1 MSAALFLA
9 LQKYTISRK
18 QNFKNSMLHSI
29 PAHGRFLEDTMSH
42 ISDITSRQQKYLA
55 GIAVAM
61 NMLDSALIDES
72 DYSAFEKAFAEKF
85 QPLFRYESP
94 CFSSEKAI
102 TLEHNIC
109 DTGKKERL
117 E

>member
-1 MSAALFLA
+1 MSAALFLT
-9 LQKYTISRK
+9 LQKYTISIK

-42 ISDITSRQQKYLA
+42 ISDTTSRQQKYLA

-72 DYSAFEKAFAEKF
+72 DYLALEKAFAEKF
-85 QPLFRYESP
+85 RPLFRYETP
-94 CFSSEKAI
+94 CFSIEKNI
-102 TLEHNIC
+102 TLEHDDCISAE
-109 DTGKKERL
+109 KESA

>member
-1 MSAALFLA
+1 MS
-9 LQKYTISRK
+9 R
-18 QNFKNSMLHSI
+18 
-29 PAHGRFLEDTMSH
+29 
-42 ISDITSRQQKYLA
+42 ISDTTSRQQKYLA

-72 DYSAFEKAFAEKF
+72 DYLALEKAFAEKF
-85 QPLFRYESP
+85 RPLFRYESP

-102 TLEHNIC
+102 TLEHDDCISAE
-109 DTGKKERL
+109 KESA